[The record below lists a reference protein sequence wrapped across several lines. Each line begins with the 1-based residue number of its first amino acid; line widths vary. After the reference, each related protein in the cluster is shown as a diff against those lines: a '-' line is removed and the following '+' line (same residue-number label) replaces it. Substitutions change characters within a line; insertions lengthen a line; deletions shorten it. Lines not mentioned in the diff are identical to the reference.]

1 MIWERITFKKQLC
14 GAMRNDD
21 STAMVLDGECWL

>member
-14 GAMRNDD
+14 GATRNDD
-21 STAMVLDGECWL
+21 STAMALERWL